1 MKSPVIHKYIN
12 TNIRTYILY
21 TAIFCVEKA
30 VGLIVMGRK
39 EIFWSMMIDS
49 FTKLTLSYIT
59 LQGLNKNKALPDM
72 SKPDL
77 VF

>member
-1 MKSPVIHKYIN
+1 
-12 TNIRTYILY
+12 
-21 TAIFCVEKA
+21 
-30 VGLIVMGRK
+30 MG
-39 EIFWSMMIDS
+39 IFWSMMIDS

-77 VF
+77 AF